1 MMPRVD
7 GFDFVERLRAADRG
21 AEIPVLV
28 VTAKSLTPE
37 DFERLHGKVEDVL
50 RKGSFRQDELVDRIR
65 AVIESGQRP
74 AE

>member
-1 MMPRVD
+1 MPRVD
-7 GFDFVERLRAADRG
+7 GFDFVDRLRQSDRG

-50 RKGSFRQDELVDRIR
+50 RKGAFRQDELVARIR
-65 AVIESGQRP
+65 AMIDSGHGR